1 MARLLTLRTVSEAV
15 ALERDAVTR
24 GIGAG
29 VVIVGVVARL
39 LVFSVLERASVIRGG
54 GIDGEKE
61 TEVATGRVANGEGI
75 KAEEGGGDAWDG
87 GKFAGIFSIGGYTR
101 RWHVLDVSGKATKL
115 MRVSG

>member
-75 KAEEGGGDAWDG
+75 KAEEGGGMLGMVANLL
-87 GKFAGIFSIGGYTR
+87 AFSVSEVIR
-101 RWHVLDVSGKATKL
+101 DVGTYWMSVGRL
-115 MRVSG
+115 RS